1 MTQNKRSG
9 NRRTPTPELDSAS
22 LVHPSVPS
30 VVPDVEGG
38 RPNTVEFRAT
48 YSPLRVEF
56 HPWANSHPEID
67 EEYLFLY
74 WNDVLVDKK
83 TFSKP
88 IEPEELFILV
98 PVDKLIEGTHRLHY
112 AVTLYNDTHVSS
124 RPLDIYIDKTPPLL
138 PTDDRLM
145 LPDYVIR
152 EGVTEEYLAA
162 NGDKLVCTVPSYIG
176 AEPGDVV
183 KWFYSENGAG
193 QEMVDMM
200 TLTQEHIE
208 TLGPRGTSKPLEL
221 TFPGAFIRQSGN
233 GTRYVRYEVQDRAGT
248 QPQRALA
255 VALESDLSLAPRELP
270 PPRIK
275 EATGSDYFS
284 TLEPG
289 NAFDGVTF
297 VIPDNADIRPNETVT
312 VFWGQPGTLG
322 SYSTN
327 TPISPGALEY
337 LIPSLYVPPHMN
349 GRVELYYQIDNP
361 DVPPSPSHHVTVRK
375 IEGLPIV
382 QCSDIHNRALNLR
395 TLGESTTFTLE
406 SWPFRHTSQF
416 VNAWIDGVESG
427 NVTREIRLPI
437 ATALP
442 VSSETGVMVL
452 GTVTKTELLRLAINY
467 QFRVSVEVSFDDKLS
482 WLKFPDAAAHLED
495 KP

>member
-9 NRRTPTPELDSAS
+9 NRRTPTPELDSAP
-22 LVHPSVPS
+22 LVHPTVPS
-30 VVPDVEGG
+30 VVPDVEGETQHG
-38 RPNTVEFRAT
+38 RVPGNLF
-48 YSPLRVEF
+48 PLRVEF

-124 RPLDIYIDKTPPLL
+124 RPLDIYIDKTAPLL

-255 VALESDLSLAPRELP
+255 VALSPTLP
-270 PPRIK
+270 
-275 EATGSDYFS
+275 AT
-284 TLEPG
+284 
-289 NAFDGVTF
+289 
-297 VIPDNADIRPNETVT
+297 
-312 VFWGQPGTLG
+312 
-322 SYSTN
+322 
-327 TPISPGALEY
+327 
-337 LIPSLYVPPHMN
+337 
-349 GRVELYYQIDNP
+349 
-361 DVPPSPSHHVTVRK
+361 
-375 IEGLPIV
+375 
-382 QCSDIHNRALNLR
+382 
-395 TLGESTTFTLE
+395 
-406 SWPFRHTSQF
+406 
-416 VNAWIDGVESG
+416 
-427 NVTREIRLPI
+427 TRI
-437 ATALP
+437 ATATHQGGEGQRLP
-442 VSSETGVMVL
+442 KHA
-452 GTVTKTELLRLAINY
+452 GTWQCIRRRHIRHTRRCRHQAE
-467 QFRVSVEVSFDDKLS
+467 
-482 WLKFPDAAAHLED
+482 
-495 KP
+495 